1 MAQDKQLRERYS
13 SLVLAKLRSK
23 SLFPQLFNT
32 KYDGDPTAGAVK
44 IPVRDT
50 EVPVNA
56 YDKVNGVALTN
67 TTTAYKTLVTD
78 IDNAVNE
85 LIDGH
90 TAAGVPDDLVAERLD
105 SAGYSMALKVD
116 TDLGNELVTNGTA
129 IDDTK
134 ALTKTSIYEAIIDA
148 RTVLRKKHVST
159 SEMWIVVSPD
169 TYALILKCP
178 EFIKASAL
186 GDAVI
191 QTGAVGQIGGISV
204 YEAENL
210 TDEKVDFILGN
221 RVFCHYVAEWK
232 VPIYLTDL
240 QDEKHVG
247 ASAVKGRQ
255 VYGKMISR
263 PETVLVKKHA

>member
-13 SLVLAKLRSK
+13 SLVLAKLRANST
-23 SLFPQLFNT
+23 FPQLFNT

-50 EVPVNA
+50 EVPDNE
-56 YDKVNGVALTN
+56 YDKVNGVALTH
-67 TTTAYKTLVTD
+67 TTTDYKTLVTD

-85 LIDGH
+85 LIDGY
-90 TAAGVPDDLVAERLD
+90 TAAGVPDNLFAERLD
-105 SAGYSMALKVD
+105 SAAYSMALKVD
-116 TDLGNELVTNGTA
+116 TDLGNELITNGTA
-129 IDDTK
+129 ISDTK

-148 RTVLRKKHVST
+148 RTVLRKKHVNT
-159 SEMWIVVSPD
+159 SEMWLAVSPE
-169 TYALILKCP
+169 TYALILKSP

-186 GDAVI
+186 GDAVV
-191 QTGAVGQIGGISV
+191 QTGAVGQIGGILV
-204 YEAENL
+204 YEADNL
-210 TDEKVDFILGN
+210 TDDTVDFILGN

-232 VPIYLTDL
+232 VTIHLIDL
-240 QDEKHVG
+240 MDDSHVG